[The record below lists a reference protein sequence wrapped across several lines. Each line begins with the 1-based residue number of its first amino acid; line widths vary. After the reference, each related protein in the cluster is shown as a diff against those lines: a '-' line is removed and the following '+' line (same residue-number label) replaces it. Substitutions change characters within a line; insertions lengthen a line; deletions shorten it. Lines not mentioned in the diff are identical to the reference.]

1 MIQSFRL
8 YFEKEAR
15 KQIAEELIADIPFIS
30 FENNR
35 LLQLHRRR
43 LVSTDPVTLL
53 SDMLN
58 FPSHANLRGS
68 PYRHANFDLVKNY
81 TLYLGIA
88 KVLKEMF
95 ASKKSV
101 EDSDW
106 LAEFFMTH
114 GRELIRPYGG
124 MRGRA
129 DEVIEKLLET
139 TPAVRGNE
147 FFDPAALTERILEMR
162 EKCAAVWL
170 TVMKEAEKD
179 QLDLK
184 RKLLEDEV

>member
-1 MIQSFRL
+1 
-8 YFEKEAR
+8 
-15 KQIAEELIADIPFIS
+15 
-30 FENNR
+30 
-35 LLQLHRRR
+35 
-43 LVSTDPVTLL
+43 
-53 SDMLN
+53 MLN

-95 ASKKSV
+95 SSRKNQ
-101 EDSDW
+101 EDADW

-124 MRGRA
+124 VRGRA
-129 DEVIEKLLET
+129 DEVVEKLLGT
-139 TPAVRGNE
+139 VPAVRGTG
-147 FFDPAALTERILEMR
+147 FFDPAALTERVLEMR
-162 EKCAAVWL
+162 EQCAATWL
-170 TVMKEAEKD
+170 AVMKGAERD

-184 RKLLEDEV
+184 RMLLEDGV